1 MTTQKPSKSTK
12 KREVLA
18 LQALGEQLIGLTQE
32 QLGVMELEESLFDAV
47 TAASKIKS
55 RGALRRQCQLIG
67 KLMRN
72 VDPAPIRLAIEAFQR
87 QENADKEMFRRA
99 EHWRDRI
106 VRSEQEG
113 LNAFFQMTGNTNGD
127 LSAMLNEYHANLEE
141 AARRA
146 LRRKIFRLVH
156 EELTAA
162 VQNCA
167 G

>member
-1 MTTQKPSKSTK
+1 MTTHKPSKSAK

-18 LQALGEQLIGLTQE
+18 LQALGEQLMGLTQD
-32 QLGVMELEESLFDAV
+32 QLNVMELEENLFNAV

-72 VDPAPIRLAIEAFQR
+72 VDPGPIRLAIEDFRR
-87 QENADKEMFRRA
+87 QENAAKELFRRA

-106 VRSEQEG
+106 VRSEHEG

-127 LSAMLNEYHANLEE
+127 LSAMLKEYHANLEE
-141 AARRA
+141 AARRV

-162 VQNCA
+162 VQICT